1 MVSRLVFIADYD
13 ELCRNLTKF
22 SITLNLEPTQNQLS
36 IEKDSVIIPQL
47 LFGAWND
54 GPFT

>member
-1 MVSRLVFIADYD
+1 M
-13 ELCRNLTKF
+13 
-22 SITLNLEPTQNQLS
+22 LNLEPTQNQLS
-36 IEKDSVIIPQL
+36 FEKGSVIIPQL